1 MGRSDTRLR
10 VSARWT
16 NAGGDSWARAQRY
29 EPAARRAQK
38 DDLGE
43 GLPEHHH
50 RHHPISVCLSVCLSG
65 AHKSAASQHEHHKRI
80 PSLKM
85 VFFFFLKINYSR
97 LLCNYSALY
106 QDANLKYQKMM
117 IIYSINQEV
126 TQADYLLSIS
136 CVKHMAR
143 GPYPDRQRLHWK
155 ALQRLTNTVHYSRV
169 CRRQCCQVRV

>member
-1 MGRSDTRLR
+1 MRGYQSIII
-10 VSARWT
+10 VIIQS
-16 NAGGDSWARAQRY
+16 
-29 EPAARRAQK
+29 
-38 DDLGE
+38 
-43 GLPEHHH
+43 
-50 RHHPISVCLSVCLSG
+50 LSVCLSG

-85 VFFFFLKINYSR
+85 FFFFKKKINYSR

-143 GPYPDRQRLHWK
+143 GPYPDQQRLHWK

>member
-50 RHHPISVCLSVCLSG
+50 RHHPISVCLSVCP
-65 AHKSAASQHEHHKRI
+65 EHTNLLRLNM
-80 PSLKM
+80 STT
-85 VFFFFLKINYSR
+85 NGSR
-97 LLCNYSALY
+97 
-106 QDANLKYQKMM
+106 
-117 IIYSINQEV
+117 
-126 TQADYLLSIS
+126 
-136 CVKHMAR
+136 
-143 GPYPDRQRLHWK
+143 P
-155 ALQRLTNTVHYSRV
+155 
-169 CRRQCCQVRV
+169 

>member
-1 MGRSDTRLR
+1 MRGYQSIII
-10 VSARWT
+10 VIIQS
-16 NAGGDSWARAQRY
+16 
-29 EPAARRAQK
+29 
-38 DDLGE
+38 
-43 GLPEHHH
+43 
-50 RHHPISVCLSVCLSG
+50 LSVCLSG

-85 VFFFFLKINYSR
+85 FFFFLKINYSR

-143 GPYPDRQRLHWK
+143 GPYPDQQRLHWK